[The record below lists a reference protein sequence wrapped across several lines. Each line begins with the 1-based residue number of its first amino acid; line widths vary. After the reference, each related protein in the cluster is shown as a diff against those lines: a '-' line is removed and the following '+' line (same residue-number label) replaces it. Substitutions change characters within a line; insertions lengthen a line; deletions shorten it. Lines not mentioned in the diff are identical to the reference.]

1 MGYESRIF
9 VAEKH
14 TVKRADGTE
23 YVFSTRLADMK
34 LSRMYNGFTSLFT
47 KTVDWKIYGDNDVD
61 LTKDCYGDTC
71 TYTDNIESVIE
82 FLEKCE
88 QKEHYRRVTP
98 ALAMLKA
105 YAAENWDDD
114 QGSKFPQSRNEL
126 IVIHYGY

>member
-9 VAEKH
+9 IAEKYSN
-14 TVKRADGTE
+14 KRVDGTE
-23 YVFSTRLADMK
+23 YICSIRLADMK
-34 LSRMYNGFTSLFT
+34 LSRMPNGFTNLFT
-47 KTVDWKIYGDNDVD
+47 KTVDWKICGDNDVD
-61 LTKDCYGDTC
+61 LTTDCYGDTC
-71 TYTDNIESVIE
+71 TYTDDIESIIE

-105 YAAENWDDD
+105 YAAENWEGD
-114 QGSKFPQSRNEL
+114 L